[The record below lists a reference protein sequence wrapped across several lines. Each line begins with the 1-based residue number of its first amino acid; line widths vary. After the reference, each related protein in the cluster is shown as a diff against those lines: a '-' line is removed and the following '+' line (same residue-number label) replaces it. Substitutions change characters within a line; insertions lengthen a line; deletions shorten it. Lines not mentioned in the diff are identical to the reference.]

1 MLSDAFTSVQ
11 LSEPVNDV
19 QQRDEDGEGHSR
31 SIVVELNEE
40 SLTLGAQTAG
50 GTDIRKREAAVKAAA
65 AFKPPD
71 ILLAHSTLP
80 SSESDDTDQHCNEDH
95 QHALPRPHL
104 RARHRK
110 GHPRMLP
117 RRIRLGLGGASA

>member
-50 GTDIRKREAAVKAAA
+50 GV
-65 AFKPPD
+65 
-71 ILLAHSTLP
+71 
-80 SSESDDTDQHCNEDH
+80 
-95 QHALPRPHL
+95 
-104 RARHRK
+104 ARRCT
-110 GHPRMLP
+110 
-117 RRIRLGLGGASA
+117 RI